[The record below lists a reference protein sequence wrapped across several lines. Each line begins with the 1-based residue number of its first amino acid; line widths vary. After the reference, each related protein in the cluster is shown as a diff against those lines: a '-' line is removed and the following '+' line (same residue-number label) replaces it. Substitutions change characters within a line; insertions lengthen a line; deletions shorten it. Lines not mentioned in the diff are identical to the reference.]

1 MGGLKVYQSALSV
14 GFVLFLFKNNRQI
27 PVLREKQQEL
37 TSKFSLPGTP
47 QTEADNSSQVVLPV
61 MFDGERAAGIS
72 RAGVS
77 VLVRGTELNAFTQI
91 DGLGVGRS
99 ALRKVSHRN

>member
-1 MGGLKVYQSALSV
+1 LLDPRNEGGNLGVDARMR
-14 GFVLFLFKNNRQI
+14 F
-27 PVLREKQQEL
+27 
-37 TSKFSLPGTP
+37 PGTP

-99 ALRKVSHRN
+99 ALCKVSHRN